1 MLEHGDLMENPT
13 DQTMTRKDE
22 ILDAARRCFAR
33 HGFAKTTL
41 DDIAQAVGMKAGSL
55 YHYYDGK
62 EAIFRDVITCE
73 GREMLDWLKGEVAK
87 EKSATK
93 KVLRYT
99 KARLER
105 FRKVTNLLDVSIQ
118 VVVEVAPLVDRLY
131 QEYLNQEIEFLA
143 DIIAEGVK
151 SGDLG
156 PCNGQTIARTIL
168 TVSEAVKYRAF
179 QTAHDI
185 AASEVDY
192 TNVDTDVSYITKL
205 ILAAIAKK

>member
-1 MLEHGDLMENPT
+1 MENPT
-13 DQTMTRKDE
+13 DRKTTKKDD

-73 GREMLDWLKGEVAK
+73 GREMLGWLKDEVAK
-87 EKSATK
+87 KKSATK
-93 KVLRYT
+93 KVLRHT

-131 QEYLNQEIEFLA
+131 REFLNQEISFLS
-143 DIIAEGVK
+143 DIIGKGVK
-151 SGDLG
+151 AGDFKQ
-156 PCNGQTIARTIL
+156 CNCRRIAIAIL
-168 TVSEAVKYRAF
+168 TISESVKYRAF
-179 QTAHDI
+179 QTANTI

-192 TNVDTDVSYITKL
+192 TAVDAEVSYITKL
-205 ILAAIAKK
+205 IMAGITTE

>member
-1 MLEHGDLMENPT
+1 MRNPT
-13 DQTMTRKDE
+13 DPEITRKGE
-22 ILDAARRCFAR
+22 ILNAARRCFAR

-41 DDIAQAVGMKAGSL
+41 DDIAQAVRMKAGSL

-73 GREMLDWLKGEVAK
+73 GKEMLGWLKGEVAK

-118 VVVEVAPLVDRLY
+118 VVVEVAPLVNKLY
-131 QEYLNQEIEFLA
+131 QEYLNREIVFLA
-143 DIIAEGVK
+143 DIIGKGVK
-151 SGDLG
+151 AGNFKQ
-156 PCNGQTIARTIL
+156 CNSRRIASAIL
-168 TVSEAVKYRAF
+168 AISESVKYQAF
-179 QTAHDI
+179 QAANTV

-192 TNVDTDVSYITKL
+192 TAVDTEVSYVTKL
-205 ILAAIAKK
+205 ILAGITNE